1 MSKLKETLE
10 INRKGFSLMQELE
23 PRLFWTSIIQGVFEA
38 IYPYI
43 PFFFTSRILTLLING
58 TIDEELWYLVLGAL
72 LSSFVTMIIYQGL
85 SHTRVSLFWRAMD
98 KKEMLLNKKVIH
110 MDYEFIEDS
119 TIHEQLNSVRMNEL
133 TGGHGM
139 HRLFNSSK
147 DLIKHLTSII
157 VASIFLG
164 TLFSSVSQQA
174 IVQLSIDSPWIVA
187 GFIVF
192 LLVYLLL
199 VIAMNQAAAGKVGE
213 YIQNGV
219 KINNMAGYF
228 FPMLMNYNS
237 GKEIRLYQQYP
248 YIDNI
253 LDNFE
258 SITKDTTLGI
268 VRVSRKANIVST
280 TVSYVILATG
290 YLWIIAKAFN
300 GAIPPGA
307 VVQYAGALSL
317 FMREFPELL
326 WLVAEF
332 IRNTKV
338 LTDFFDFLELKTD
351 RHEGTLPVEKRQDH
365 EYTLE
370 ARNVSFK
377 YPGSDEYVLQNINLK
392 IAVGEKLAIVGMNG
406 SGKTTFI
413 KLLCRLYDPTE
424 GQILLNGIDI
434 QKFNYQEYLRLLSVV
449 FQDFQL
455 YSFQLGENV
464 AASKT
469 VNEEAAVEALGEAG
483 FSDRYQTLEDKLDT
497 YLYKNYDEAGIEISG
512 GEAQKIAMARAI
524 YKNAPI
530 VILDEPTAALDPLS
544 EFDMYTNF
552 AEVVGNRTAIYI
564 SHRLSSV
571 RFCDRI
577 AVFDQGSIIQT
588 GGHQELVQDKTG
600 KYYELWQA
608 QAQYYTKDGEGNVQE
623 VALA

>member
-1 MSKLKETLE
+1 M
-10 INRKGFSLMQELE
+10 
-23 PRLFWTSIIQGVFEA
+23 
-38 IYPYI
+38 
-43 PFFFTSRILTLLING
+43 
-58 TIDEELWYLVLGAL
+58 
-72 LSSFVTMIIYQGL
+72 
-85 SHTRVSLFWRAMD
+85 
-98 KKEMLLNKKVIH
+98 
-110 MDYEFIEDS
+110 
-119 TIHEQLNSVRMNEL
+119 
-133 TGGHGM
+133 
-139 HRLFNSSK
+139 
-147 DLIKHLTSII
+147 
-157 VASIFLG
+157 
-164 TLFSSVSQQA
+164 
-174 IVQLSIDSPWIVA
+174 
-187 GFIVF
+187 GFIAF
-192 LLVYLLL
+192 LLVYIWI
-199 VIAMNQAAAGKVGE
+199 VIGMNRVAADKVGE

-219 KINNMAGYF
+219 KINNMGGYF

-248 YIDNI
+248 YVDSI
-253 LDNFE
+253 LDGFE
-258 SITKDTTLGI
+258 TMTKDTTLGI
-268 VRVSRKANIVST
+268 ARVSRRTAIIST
-280 TVSYVILATG
+280 SLSYLILASG

-300 GAIPPGA
+300 SAIPPGA

-317 FMREFPELL
+317 FMREFPDLL
-326 WLVAEF
+326 WLIAEF
-332 IRNTKV
+332 IRNTAV
-338 LTDFFDFLELKTD
+338 LTGFFDFLELKTD

-370 ARNVSFK
+370 ARNVSFR

-392 IAVGEKLAIVGMNG
+392 IGVGEKLAIVGMNG

-434 QKFNYQEYLRLLSVV
+434 QKFDYQEYLRLLSVV

-464 AASKT
+464 AASKE
-469 VNEEAAVEALGEAG
+469 VDKEAAVEALDEAG
-483 FSDRYQTLEDKLDT
+483 FSNRYETLEDKLNT

-544 EFDMYTNF
+544 EFEMYTNF

-577 AVFDQGSIIQT
+577 AVFYQGNIVQT
-588 GGHQELVQDKTG
+588 GTHQKLVQDKEG

-608 QAQYYTKDGEGNVQE
+608 QAQYYTKDKEGNVQE